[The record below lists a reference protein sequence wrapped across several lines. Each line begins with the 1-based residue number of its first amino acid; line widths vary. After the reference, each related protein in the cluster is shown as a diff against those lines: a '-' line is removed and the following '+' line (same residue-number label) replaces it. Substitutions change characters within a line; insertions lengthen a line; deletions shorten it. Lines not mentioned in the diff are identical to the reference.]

1 MEWNPWISLW
11 RINELLVVSFSKKN
25 DVWKKEM
32 KSYCL
37 NVKSYERLSG
47 VGRVIWVV
55 FYVNRKLRYVTK
67 MSLVKIVTIEFE
79 AIMIM
84 TPCPWVPK
92 DKWMGC
98 FPTIVRKLT
107 PSITSSLFPF
117 FNCFVKHRLFSFT
130 LKSRGPRGKTSEQ
143 QWSR

>member
-1 MEWNPWISLW
+1 M
-11 RINELLVVSFSKKN
+11 
-25 DVWKKEM
+25 KKEIQ
-32 KSYCL
+32 KSDCL
-37 NVKSYERLSG
+37 NVKSCERLSG
-47 VGRVIWVV
+47 VGRVICVV
-55 FYVNRKLRYVTK
+55 FLRKSEITRYVTK

-117 FNCFVKHRLFSFT
+117 FNCSVKHRLFSLT

>member
-1 MEWNPWISLW
+1 MESLDNSLANKRIISSLLQQKKWCMKKRNEIVLLKCQKLW
-11 RINELLVVSFSKKN
+11 ASFRG
-25 DVWKKEM
+25 W
-32 KSYCL
+32 KSYYFSCFL
-37 NVKSYERLSG
+37 RKSE
-47 VGRVIWVV
+47 IT
-55 FYVNRKLRYVTK
+55 RYVTK

-117 FNCFVKHRLFSFT
+117 FNCFVKHRLFSLT
-130 LKSRGPRGKTSEQ
+130 LKSRGPRGKTFEQ

>member
-1 MEWNPWISLW
+1 M
-11 RINELLVVSFSKKN
+11 
-25 DVWKKEM
+25 KKEIK

-47 VGRVIWVV
+47 VGRVTISVV
-55 FYVNRKLRYVTK
+55 FLRKSEITRYVTK

-107 PSITSSLFPF
+107 PSLILPLSF
-117 FNCFVKHRLFSFT
+117 FNCYVKHRLFSLT

>member
-1 MEWNPWISLW
+1 M
-11 RINELLVVSFSKKN
+11 
-25 DVWKKEM
+25 KKEIK

-37 NVKSYERLSG
+37 NAKSYERLSG
-47 VGRVIWVV
+47 VGRVTISVV
-55 FYVNRKLRYVTK
+55 FLRKSEITRYVTK

-107 PSITSSLFPF
+107 PSLILPLSF
-117 FNCFVKHRLFSFT
+117 FNCYVKHLLFSLT